1 MPADSVRALT
11 VSELNEYARRILAGD
26 PLLRNVEVSGEIS
39 GYKHHYS
46 GHRYFTLKDA
56 QARVQC
62 VMFRQS
68 AMGLDFTPADGMKV
82 VVCGS
87 ASVFV
92 RDGSYQLY
100 VTQMRRSGLGDLYER
115 FEKLKAKLLAEGL
128 FDPAQAGDSVSA
140 AEDRHCHLGNGRSGA
155 RYDPRGA
162 PTQSQHRNSRGPLR
176 GSGRVRRAGN
186 RASHSSIERKRRMRR
201 LIGRARRRLH

>member
-82 VVCGS
+82 VVRGS

-100 VTQMRRSGLGDLYER
+100 VTQMRRSGLGDLYEQ

-128 FDPAQAGDSVSA
+128 FDPARKREIPFLPRKIGIVTSEMGA
-140 AEDRHCHLGNGRSGA
+140 AVHDMIRV
-155 RYDPRGA
+155 A
-162 PTQSQHRNSRGPLR
+162 PAQSQHRNSRGPLR

-186 RASHSSIERKRRMRR
+186 RARHSPIERKRRMRR

>member
-82 VVCGS
+82 VVRGS

-100 VTQMRRSGLGDLYER
+100 VTQMRRASGR
-115 FEKLKAKLLAEGL
+115 FR
-128 FDPAQAGDSVSA
+128 FC
-140 AEDRHCHLGNGRSGA
+140 RGRSA
-155 RYDPRGA
+155 LSP
-162 PTQSQHRNSRGPLR
+162 
-176 GSGRVRRAGN
+176 
-186 RASHSSIERKRRMRR
+186 RKRAQRCTT
-201 LIGRARRRLH
+201 